1 MRFLPKPT
9 ALGFSSDDAM
19 ASELFLD
26 EGEEC
31 KDTWEEY
38 YRVCKEKYPVRYFL
52 NEARKWLSRWP
63 RVSDIF
69 YWIRTHTKDRYHI
82 LNLKEAEPE
91 NRDGY
96 RWGWLDRSEVLLISS
111 FLVLRMFVEQE
122 GKSPGF
128 GDLTA
133 LIKEAEES
141 EALHDQLDTLRA
153 QQKDYEEVMFLY
165 NWWVKDRFEEYK
177 VFEDK
182 LEEAYKKYKETRDDK
197 DRDVWF
203 AAEAAKAKREEEML
217 IRLVKI
223 RNHLWT

>member
-1 MRFLPKPT
+1 MRLLPKPT
-9 ALGFSSDDAM
+9 TLGFSSDVAM
-19 ASELFLD
+19 KSELLLD

-31 KDTWEEY
+31 KDTWEKY
-38 YRVCKEKYPVRYFL
+38 YRVCKEKYPVRYFI
-52 NEARKWLSRWP
+52 NEAYKWLGKWP

-91 NRDGY
+91 NKDGY
-96 RWGWLDRSEVLLISS
+96 RWSWLDRSEVLLISS

-122 GKSPGF
+122 GDNPGF
-128 GDLTA
+128 GNLSA
-133 LIKEAEES
+133 LIKEAEENGD
-141 EALHDQLDTLRA
+141 LYKQLDTLRA
-153 QQKDYEEVMFLY
+153 KQKDYEEIMFLY

-177 VFEDK
+177 VFETT
-182 LEEAYKKYKETRDDK
+182 LENTYKKYKETRSDK
-197 DRDVWF
+197 DRDAWF
-203 AAEAAKAKREEEML
+203 EAEGAKSKREEEML